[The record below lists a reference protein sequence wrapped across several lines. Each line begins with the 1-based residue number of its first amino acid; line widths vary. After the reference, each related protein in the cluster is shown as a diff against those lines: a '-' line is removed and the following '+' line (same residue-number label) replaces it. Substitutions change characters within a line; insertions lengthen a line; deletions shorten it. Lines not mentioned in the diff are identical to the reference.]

1 VVAGHGS
8 RAADLR
14 REASRL
20 AAGNPRLAVE
30 FPGWLTDETRADALR
45 DADLLLV
52 PSVWPEPFGMVGVEA
67 AAAGVPAVAF
77 DVGGIRDWLRDG
89 VAGRLVPLD
98 RDPVRRFADAIV
110 RTLSDSAALGEMRRQ
125 ARISAARFTMAAHLD
140 ALEPILR
147 ELAARRAD
155 RAEAHR
161 SA

>member
-1 VVAGHGS
+1 V
-8 RAADLR
+8 DLQ

-20 AAGNPRLAVE
+20 TAGNPRLTVE
-30 FPGWLTDETRADALR
+30 FPGWLTDDARAGALR

-89 VAGRLVPLD
+89 AAGRLVLLD
-98 RDPVRRFADAIV
+98 RNHVRRFADAII
-110 RTLSDSAALGEMRRQ
+110 RTLSDSAAFGEMRRQ
-125 ARISAARFTMAAHLD
+125 ARLSAARFTMTAHLN

-155 RAEAHR
+155 RAESHC